1 MRIFFILSVVFILS
15 ACSNS
20 TIKLSKGEAIFIAGI
35 FEKTET
41 IQTENHIVFILN
53 QSFCAPCEEE
63 VKRFYSQKFE
73 GYKKLFVIPF
83 NRKPIADES
92 KNHIRF
98 DYTDLARYGVIRT
111 NGAVLVFKN
120 GKCVLLESID
130 IQNIDLLNRQIK
142 QVLHN

>member
-1 MRIFFILSVVFILS
+1 MRLFIFSSIIFILS

-20 TIKLSKGEAIFIAGI
+20 TIKLSKGEAIFVDGI
-35 FEKTET
+35 FEKAPA

-53 QSFCAPCEEE
+53 QSFCAPCEKE
-63 VKRFYSQKFE
+63 VKRFYSQKIE
-73 GYKKLFVIPF
+73 GYKKLFVVPS

-92 KNHIRF
+92 KNYINF

-130 IQNIDLLNRQIK
+130 IQNIDLLNRKIYG
-142 QVLHN
+142 VSYN

>member
-1 MRIFFILSVVFILS
+1 MRLFFISSIVFILS

-20 TIKLSKGEAIFIAGI
+20 TIKLSKGEEIFVDGI

-41 IQTENHIVFILN
+41 IQTENHIVFVLN

-63 VKRFYSQKFE
+63 VKRFYSQKFG
-73 GYKKLFVIPF
+73 GYKKLFVVPS

-92 KNHIRF
+92 KNYISF
-98 DYTDLARYGVIRT
+98 DYSDLARYGVVRA
-111 NGAVLVFKN
+111 NGAVMVFKN

-130 IQNIDLLNRQIK
+130 VQHIDILNNHIESMTR
-142 QVLHN
+142 N